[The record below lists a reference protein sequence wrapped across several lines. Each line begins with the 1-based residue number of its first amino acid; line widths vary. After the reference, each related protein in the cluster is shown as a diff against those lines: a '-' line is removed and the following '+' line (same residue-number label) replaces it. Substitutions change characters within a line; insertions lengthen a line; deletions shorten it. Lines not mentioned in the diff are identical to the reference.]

1 MDEDENISTLLA
13 MGFPDIPE
21 IKRALRLAKNDLNEA
36 VAILTNEQ
44 PLSSYGTMTDLSL
57 DVDMK
62 QYPSAEATDIN
73 GEGSNDNNMEFPVTN
88 LYELDTRVFQ
98 DNWSIPYK
106 REESLGKCLIG
117 ATKLAGEGLLE
128 QDENCRKF
136 VERVMPEAFKK
147 LLTSAATQRW
157 SSEIQ
162 EGILLMCELFM
173 ELLVTRLQYD
183 PIPCQL
189 LSTLAQICDMDN
201 YWNSKNRDQVAKG
214 RWETAAQPVS
224 GVKQMDFARS
234 PDNNSAYIKESYGWL
249 VDLINMFGDKKG
261 FQMIEEKFE
270 KTEKMTAKEM
280 SSLLQPF
287 ANCATLL
294 VPDTAKTCLSPC
306 MDAAFKYIQNIG
318 ETELK
323 SKDINFI
330 SDLCSSLKI
339 LCCQFWPQHA
349 SDCDKSR
356 FEIITRMLRT
366 PHFNCRMN
374 GLKEVSRLIEE
385 AENSR
390 NRQSIS
396 PDDVL
401 DWMSTNKVLSVV
413 LEGNIDQVQ
422 YTDRIKAIVEFLGPK
437 LSAEELTNIWNL
449 GEVSRTAFKYLFR
462 KFNQLVMVNDI

>member
-1 MDEDENISTLLA
+1 MDDDENISTLLC

-62 QYPSAEATDIN
+62 QSVENSDHATDN
-73 GEGSNDNNMEFPVTN
+73 SENSMEFPVTN

-128 QDENCRKF
+128 ADENCKKF
-136 VERVMPEAFKK
+136 IERVMPEAFNK

-157 SSEIQ
+157 SGEIQ
-162 EGILLMCELFM
+162 EGILLMCELYM

-183 PIPCQL
+183 PVPSHL
-189 LSTLAQICDMDN
+189 LTTLALIFNMDT
-201 YWNSKNRDQVAKG
+201 YWNNKNRDQVAKG
-214 RWETAAQPVS
+214 RWETAQTSSSS
-224 GVKQMDFARS
+224 GKQMDYARS
-234 PDNNSAYIKESYGWL
+234 PEGGSSYNRDSYGWL

-261 FQMIEEKFE
+261 FQMIEEKFGRDE
-270 KTEKMTAKEM
+270 KLTAREM
-280 SSLLQPF
+280 SALLQPLG
-287 ANCATLL
+287 NCASLL
-294 VPDTAKTCLSPC
+294 VSDTVKHHLSSC
-306 MDAAFKYIQNIG
+306 MDSAFKYINSVG
-318 ETELK
+318 ESELK

-339 LCCQFWPQHA
+339 LCCNFWPQHA
-349 SDCDKSR
+349 ADCDKSR
-356 FEIITRMLRT
+356 FDIIIRMLKT
-366 PHFNCRMN
+366 PHFNCKMN

-390 NRQSIS
+390 NRQQGIS
-396 PDDVL
+396 TDDVL
-401 DWMSTNKVLSVV
+401 EWMTTCKVLSVV

-449 GEVSRTAFKYLFR
+449 GEVRILEF
-462 KFNQLVMVNDI
+462 I